1 MSNITSAIP
10 PPNSIWNG
18 TEVPTDTPT
27 SLLPSPV
34 DTNYYAPSKSQILM
48 YIVIVS
54 IIIALIAFLSR
65 CVRMLISFLITFLA
79 ECHFLNIFSL
89 CTWCRRAGNT
99 QTTMDPSLATNDTS
113 TSQDRADLVKSM
125 TPEERKFYVTN
136 FLRTQVFNNFVQS
149 LVLLLTQN
157 V

>member
-1 MSNITSAIP
+1 MVHRDVNFKIEEAKLAEEKKNNLKCKLTMSNITSAIP

-89 CTWCRRAGNT
+89 CT
-99 QTTMDPSLATNDTS
+99 
-113 TSQDRADLVKSM
+113 
-125 TPEERKFYVTN
+125 
-136 FLRTQVFNNFVQS
+136 
-149 LVLLLTQN
+149 
-157 V
+157 